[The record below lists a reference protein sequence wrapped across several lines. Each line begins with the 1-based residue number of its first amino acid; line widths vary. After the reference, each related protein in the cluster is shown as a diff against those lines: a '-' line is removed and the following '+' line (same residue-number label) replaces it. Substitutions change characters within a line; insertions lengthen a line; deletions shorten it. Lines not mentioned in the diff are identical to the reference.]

1 LRAASEAH
9 GEPIDLLFAQTALDD
24 LIHAN
29 RRPVRLPE
37 IMEAVSEVFGVSSTE
52 LKSSSKTTSVTLPR
66 MLVMFLARKWTRAAL
81 SEISRSVGRRSHTT
95 VLSAQKQ
102 VNEWLTGDK
111 RVPLSYGSRR
121 VEDAIQ
127 RIETQLRLA

>member
-1 LRAASEAH
+1 
-9 GEPIDLLFAQTALDD
+9 
-24 LIHAN
+24 LIHSG

-37 IMEAVSEVFGVSSTE
+37 IVDAVCDVLGVGADE
-52 LKSSSKTTSVTLPR
+52 LKSSSKSSSVTLPR
-66 MLVMFLARKWTRAAL
+66 MLAMFLARKWTRAAL

-111 RVPLSYGSRR
+111 RVPLTYGSLR
-121 VEDAIQ
+121 VEDAIK
-127 RIETQLRLA
+127 RIETHLRLA